1 MLAYY
6 TFVYHNITMRDL
18 TERQKEILDFICKY
32 IGENSFPP
40 TIREIAGKF
49 GITAK
54 GAYDHV
60 TALQKKNVIK
70 FSNNKSRTIE
80 IVEKESEQ
88 GGNVTSIP
96 LLGTI
101 AAGLPILSEE
111 NIEKMIPVAKSMLRT
126 GKNYF
131 ALKVRGDS
139 MIEAGILEGDIA
151 IIESC
156 TTCENGEIVV
166 AVIEDSITL
175 KRFYKETN
183 RVKLQPENK
192 NYKTLYYQNIRIAGR
207 LKGLI
212 RTYK

>member
-1 MLAYY
+1 
-6 TFVYHNITMRDL
+6 MRDL
-18 TERQKEILDFICKY
+18 TERQKEILDFICTY
-32 IGENSFPP
+32 IGKNSFPP

-88 GGNVTSIP
+88 GGDVTSIP

>member
-1 MLAYY
+1 
-6 TFVYHNITMRDL
+6 MRDL

-80 IVEKESEQ
+80 IIEKESEQ

>member
-1 MLAYY
+1 
-6 TFVYHNITMRDL
+6 MRDL

-54 GAYDHV
+54 GAYDLV

>member
-1 MLAYY
+1 
-6 TFVYHNITMRDL
+6 MRDL

-101 AAGLPILSEE
+101 AAGMPILSEE

>member
-1 MLAYY
+1 
-6 TFVYHNITMRDL
+6 MRDL

-101 AAGLPILSEE
+101 AAGLPVLSEE

>member
-1 MLAYY
+1 
-6 TFVYHNITMRDL
+6 MRDL
-18 TERQKEILDFICKY
+18 TNRQKEILEFICSY
-32 IGENSFPP
+32 IDKNSFPP
-40 TIREIAGKF
+40 TIREIAGAF

-80 IVEKESEQ
+80 IIEREPEDAEH
-88 GGNVTSIP
+88 TRFIP

-101 AAGLPILSEE
+101 AAGKPILSDE
-111 NIEKMIPVAKSMLRT
+111 NIEKMIPVSKTMLNPV
-126 GKNYF
+126 KNYF

-139 MIEAGILEGDIA
+139 MIDAGILENDLA

-166 AVIEDSITL
+166 AVIDDSITL

-183 RVKLQPENK
+183 RVKLQPANK

-212 RTYK
+212 RTY

>member
-1 MLAYY
+1 
-6 TFVYHNITMRDL
+6 MRDL

-166 AVIEDSITL
+166 A
-175 KRFYKETN
+175 
-183 RVKLQPENK
+183 ENK

>member
-1 MLAYY
+1 
-6 TFVYHNITMRDL
+6 MRDL

-156 TTCENGEIVV
+156 TTCESGEIVV

>member
-1 MLAYY
+1 
-6 TFVYHNITMRDL
+6 MRDL

-70 FSNNKSRTIE
+70 YSNNKSRTIE

>member
-1 MLAYY
+1 
-6 TFVYHNITMRDL
+6 MRDL

-80 IVEKESEQ
+80 IVEKGSEQ

-131 ALKVRGDS
+131 ALRVRGDS

>member
-1 MLAYY
+1 
-6 TFVYHNITMRDL
+6 MRDL

-192 NYKTLYYQNIRIAGR
+192 NYKTLYYQNIKIAGR

>member
-1 MLAYY
+1 
-6 TFVYHNITMRDL
+6 MRDL

-101 AAGLPILSEE
+101 AAGLPILAEE

>member
-1 MLAYY
+1 M
-6 TFVYHNITMRDL
+6 FVYHNITMRDL

>member
-1 MLAYY
+1 
-6 TFVYHNITMRDL
+6 MRDL

>member
-1 MLAYY
+1 
-6 TFVYHNITMRDL
+6 MRDL
-18 TERQKEILDFICKY
+18 TERQKEILDFICSY

-40 TIREIAGKF
+40 TIREIAGRF

-70 FSNNKSRTIE
+70 FANNKSRTIE
-80 IVEKESEQ
+80 IIEKESEQ

-111 NIEKMIPVAKSMLRT
+111 NIEKMIPVARSMLKP

-139 MIEAGILEGDIA
+139 MIEAGILEDDIA

>member
-1 MLAYY
+1 
-6 TFVYHNITMRDL
+6 MRDL

-156 TTCENGEIVV
+156 NTCENGEIVV

>member
-1 MLAYY
+1 
-6 TFVYHNITMRDL
+6 MRDL

-80 IVEKESEQ
+80 IVEKGSEQ